1 MVVEIAL
8 EDERTVAAVDS
19 EALVDEVDGEAWV
32 DEVDVTIACVV
43 PVNSGVEDACV
54 TDAGGASGVECVVGG
69 RGGAGGG
76 DDAFCGGRD
85 GGVFCGGGRAGGAF
99 GADLPPS
106 RRASTDGAGSLI
118 SPIGA
123 AWAPKKERKRIR
135 TAKFR

>member
-19 EALVDEVDGEAWV
+19 EALV

-54 TDAGGASGVECVVGG
+54 TDAGGASGVECAVGG

-118 SPIGA
+118 SPIGVMSSPA
-123 AWAPKKERKRIR
+123 SEERRAEQK
-135 TAKFR
+135 AHLL